1 MKSFS
6 IKARSCVLRNKKA
19 SQDVDSLLSGNIK
32 FIIPVFQRSY
42 SWDGRQV
49 EKLLND
55 ILYTF
60 ESEDGQLGA
69 EPIFIST
76 MQLGKPKEN
85 GEQEVIDGQ
94 QRLTTILLMIKVLS
108 LLFPNCARLKEVGF
122 DWIESRV
129 SKGEQQK
136 RLEEVL
142 TISNVKSLLQKDE
155 QRENVNRYLKNT
167 QLICQILGTY
177 FEEEGEGKSS
187 ALIEYLLQQV
197 YFVVIET
204 HAGLSKTLQIFDA
217 INTTGLDLNGGDVF
231 KIRMYEYL
239 TSKKGEQKEVF
250 DEISGLYQK
259 IEAYNV
265 KIGSSFMSMPHILGI
280 YQFYLIG
287 VYDLP
292 KELYR
297 YSYSRFSEEFFD
309 TAFGLQ
315 KEGHFKDKTDR
326 IELRLEDIES
336 LIESRYDWEA
346 NWWSK
351 AYYTEEDVCMSHM
364 MWGSRY
370 STFWRIIVLYNLQLR
385 KTDIT
390 EPERWARVL
399 RFNSNLSRLYF
410 AYSIVYA
417 RAVNHVRSKTYK
429 LSLLI
434 SEGDLDETDREL
446 SIMLNNVD
454 LYNRVEKRLAG
465 EITDN
470 AKAKN
475 MICRLSA
482 MLEEDYKA
490 EAVQDEHYR
499 SKLERIL
506 YNPDQPIDIE
516 HIQSYHHEDE
526 AIRESIWEEWK
537 GDINSIGNLT
547 VLERSACST
556 RRAAMPV

>member
-69 EPIFIST
+69 EPIFIGT

-177 FEEEGEGKSS
+177 FEEEGEGKPS

-265 KIGSSFMSMPHILGI
+265 KIGSSFIRENPKKLIFLGI
-280 YQFYLIG
+280 
-287 VYDLP
+287 
-292 KELYR
+292 
-297 YSYSRFSEEFFD
+297 
-309 TAFGLQ
+309 
-315 KEGHFKDKTDR
+315 
-326 IELRLEDIES
+326 S
-336 LIESRYDWEA
+336 LI
-346 NWWSK
+346 K
-351 AYYTEEDVCMSHM
+351 H
-364 MWGSRY
+364 
-370 STFWRIIVLYNLQLR
+370 Q
-385 KTDIT
+385 K
-390 EPERWARVL
+390 PE
-399 RFNSNLSRLYF
+399 
-410 AYSIVYA
+410 I
-417 RAVNHVRSKTYK
+417 
-429 LSLLI
+429 
-434 SEGDLDETDREL
+434 
-446 SIMLNNVD
+446 
-454 LYNRVEKRLAG
+454 
-465 EITDN
+465 
-470 AKAKN
+470 
-475 MICRLSA
+475 
-482 MLEEDYKA
+482 
-490 EAVQDEHYR
+490 
-499 SKLERIL
+499 
-506 YNPDQPIDIE
+506 
-516 HIQSYHHEDE
+516 
-526 AIRESIWEEWK
+526 
-537 GDINSIGNLT
+537 
-547 VLERSACST
+547 
-556 RRAAMPV
+556 